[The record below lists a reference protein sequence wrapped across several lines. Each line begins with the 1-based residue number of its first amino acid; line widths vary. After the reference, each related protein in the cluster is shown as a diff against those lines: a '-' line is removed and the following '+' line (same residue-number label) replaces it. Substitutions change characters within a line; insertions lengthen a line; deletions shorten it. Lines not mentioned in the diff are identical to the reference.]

1 MGLERQSNLPGKWY
15 NPAEHKWDNE
25 ERYHLTWQVSTL
37 LTPEEQRKRKIR
49 TLKLHLDYVVTRN
62 IPQSNIR
69 KSGAVWDVAFDNWTT
84 LLDRYPALQTH
95 QLISSSVSLE
105 EILHPRVTKEA
116 SADLSIPEE

>member
-84 LLDRYPALQTH
+84 VQFFSALRYGSPTGT
-95 QLISSSVSLE
+95 E
-105 EILHPRVTKEA
+105 ELFFNRK
-116 SADLSIPEE
+116 SI